1 MFIRV
6 KVQGQT
12 SAKCNYF
19 QWNRKTYFIKLH
31 QFLISS
37 FSVTGLTHEH
47 TQTQRVR
54 SKTIP
59 CFRRFSSAQS
69 KYSVQCIRIKE
80 DQSYR
85 QVETADTDVV
95 SIQCPCRKS
104 ISHGRYI

>member
-85 QVETADTDVV
+85 QVRQLTPTWSAFNVLVAKVFHTV
-95 SIQCPCRKS
+95 
-104 ISHGRYI
+104 GT